1 MKALK
6 ITILAALM
14 AFTINLTANAQAN
27 EAINTLIANYLAL
40 KDALAKNDGT
50 TAEGKAKILL
60 ASISN
65 VSVKDL
71 SSDQAAIW
79 AKYGPKLEFDS
90 RHISEV
96 TLIPHQREHF
106 ASLSNNL
113 YAVLKALKVNNSVLY
128 RQYCSMTKRYFL
140 SNTSSGI
147 DPYMGMDN
155 CSKVVETLP
164 PAKK

>member
-113 YAVLKALKVNNSVLY
+113 YAVLKALKV
-128 RQYCSMTKRYFL
+128 TKILLF
-140 SNTSSGI
+140 G
-147 DPYMGMDN
+147 
-155 CSKVVETLP
+155 
-164 PAKK
+164 